1 MPICRNIYRHRVH
14 SRVLR
19 YGRKWKKWAHT
30 QSIWRLVHAPL
41 STDTGAEKARK
52 ERQGEKA
59 ENEENERA
67 ATSNATRSVRK
78 RTAPRCNMN
87 LLASQDDF
95 KSVLA
100 FHKTM
105 QDTAAVQEPPP
116 TSSLALGG
124 GASTSST
131 GWMKDLHR
139 LQHQLEQMTHNKEQ
153 HMQQWQLER
162 EILRSAAAMEG
173 TRNVPSRDTYRKK
186 QGRRYDTERGD
197 GTRRTKADEEE
208 EEEEEE
214 LYRRMKRRRRGRR
227 RRKGSKRKNVV
238 VQTPSTS
245 YYTEEED
252 QESVVGGTSE
262 GDAGAYERITRRGGG
277 STNDGWR
284 SEMDSYSD
292 DFESSDGDMEE
303 EAVVVE
309 GGDKEEILKVLQ
321 NIRAMRAAV
330 EGTLTSP

>member
-1 MPICRNIYRHRVH
+1 M
-14 SRVLR
+14 
-19 YGRKWKKWAHT
+19 
-30 QSIWRLVHAPL
+30 
-41 STDTGAEKARK
+41 
-52 ERQGEKA
+52 
-59 ENEENERA
+59 
-67 ATSNATRSVRK
+67 
-78 RTAPRCNMN
+78 
-87 LLASQDDF
+87 
-95 KSVLA
+95 
-100 FHKTM
+100 
-105 QDTAAVQEPPP
+105 
-116 TSSLALGG
+116 
-124 GASTSST
+124 
-131 GWMKDLHR
+131 
-139 LQHQLEQMTHNKEQ
+139 
-153 HMQQWQLER
+153 
-162 EILRSAAAMEG
+162 
-173 TRNVPSRDTYRKK
+173 
-186 QGRRYDTERGD
+186 
-197 GTRRTKADEEE
+197 
-208 EEEEEE
+208 
-214 LYRRMKRRRRGRR
+214 YRRMKRRRRGRR

-309 GGDKEEILKVLQ
+309 GGDKEEILQVLQ